1 MTLIDSLIEQG
12 WLKTPRIIEA
22 FRKIKRVDFLPAA
35 PKGGE
40 PRPLYGREDMKDLAE
55 VNGALSIGYGQ
66 TISQPLV
73 VAFMLELLQPKPG
86 DKILDIGSGSGWTS
100 ALLAHIVSG
109 GELNEKLKMKNEK
122 LSGKIIAIDI
132 VPELVEFGRKN
143 IAKYNFLEKGIAEF
157 ICINGS
163 KGYKKEAPFDK
174 ILCSAE
180 AREVPQAWKDQ
191 LKVGGRI
198 VTPIGSSIWL
208 FVKKSSQQFQE
219 KEYPGFV
226 FVPLVEK

>member
-22 FRKIKRVDFLPAA
+22 FRKIKRVDFLP
-35 PKGGE
+35 K
-40 PRPLYGREDMKDLAE
+40 DMKDLAE

-208 FVKKSSQQFQE
+208 FVKKSSQQFQ
-219 KEYPGFV
+219 
-226 FVPLVEK
+226 

>member
-22 FRKIKRVDFLPAA
+22 FRKIKRVDFLP
-35 PKGGE
+35 K
-40 PRPLYGREDMKDLAE
+40 DMKDLAE

-226 FVPLVEK
+226 FVPLINKD